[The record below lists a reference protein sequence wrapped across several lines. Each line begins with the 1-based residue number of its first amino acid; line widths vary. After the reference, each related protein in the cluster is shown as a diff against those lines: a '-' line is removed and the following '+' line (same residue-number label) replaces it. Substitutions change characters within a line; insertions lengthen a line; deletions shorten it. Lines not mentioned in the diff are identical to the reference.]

1 MLSIAAVGIF
11 GRDQAGHFDLMTVQL
26 GHPDAVSAL
35 LNPNGEVNSH
45 FSAPPFFAEE
55 LRRVPGC
62 HVVTDSNQILG
73 EPFSQA
79 VLFTTTRF
87 ADASPAS
94 VQAVKAAV
102 ADAVGLIRSD
112 LVEAVRIYRKA
123 SADPMPAET
132 LMAVLQMPGMSDFYD
147 NPQGTMRFATHLFQT
162 GVLKTEPRSWKDY
175 FLPAAH
181 DLSGT

>member
-1 MLSIAAVGIF
+1 M
-11 GRDQAGHFDLMTVQL
+11 
-26 GHPDAVSAL
+26 
-35 LNPNGEVNSH
+35 
-45 FSAPPFFAEE
+45 
-55 LRRVPGC
+55 
-62 HVVTDSNQILG
+62 
-73 EPFSQA
+73 
-79 VLFTTTRF
+79 
-87 ADASPAS
+87 
-94 VQAVKAAV
+94 